1 MQMYDNIE
9 RPQRAIL
16 ISIDTGDYDAE
27 ASLEEL
33 KELMR
38 SAGGETI
45 ATVSQKR
52 DKPDSATC

>member
-1 MQMYDNIE
+1 MQMYDNTE

-33 KELMR
+33 KELMK

-45 ATVSQKR
+45 ATVSQKKR
-52 DKPDSATC
+52 

>member
-9 RPQRAIL
+9 RPQSAIL

-38 SAGGETI
+38 SAGG
-45 ATVSQKR
+45 
-52 DKPDSATC
+52 